1 MCVHS
6 SSINIFKCADDM
18 VLAGLL
24 LKDVATYEEAYL
36 SRVSVLQDWCLAS
49 KLEINVVKTK

>member
-1 MCVHS
+1 
-6 SSINIFKCADDM
+6 M